1 MKALHEN
8 NYWEVNVELLIIP
21 EFDKAYHKDKSK
33 NKQDSSTILWGIYY
47 AYHPESKY
55 YNLPNKL
62 EILDKNFIKQKDFNW
77 DNYSDII
84 EIYKSMVLTDSERA
98 LVEWGE
104 IMTMRSVAMKKLYK
118 ELLDQEI
125 AEIDTKSL
133 KEVDSMLASTPKMF
147 EDYKKIR
154 KDYEEEKTSKKGKRN
169 VSLSDSGE
177 I

>member
-1 MKALHEN
+1 MKAPHEY
-8 NYWEVNVELLIIP
+8 NYWEVNSELLIIP
-21 EFDKAYHKDKSK
+21 EFDKIYHKDKSK
-33 NKQDSSTILWGIYY
+33 NKQDSSVVLWAVYY

-62 EILDKNFIKQKDFNW
+62 EILEKNFIKQKDFNW
-77 DNYSDII
+77 DNYSDLT
-84 EIYKSMVLTDSERA
+84 EVYKSMVLSDSERA

-154 KDYEEEKTSKKGKRN
+154 KDYEEEKTAKKGKRN
-169 VSLSDSGE
+169 MSLTDSGE

>member
-1 MKALHEN
+1 MKAPHEN

-33 NKQDSSTILWGIYY
+33 NKQDSSVILWGIYY

-62 EILDKNFIKQKDFNW
+62 EVLEKNFIKQKDFSW

>member
-1 MKALHEN
+1 MKAPHEY
-8 NYWEVNVELLIIP
+8 NYWEVNSELLIIP
-21 EFDKAYHKDKSK
+21 EFDKVYHKDKSK
-33 NKQDSSTILWGIYY
+33 NKQDSSVVLWAVYY

-62 EILDKNFIKQKDFNW
+62 EILEKNFIKQKDFNW
-77 DNYSDII
+77 DNYSDLT
-84 EIYKSMVLTDSERA
+84 EVYKSMVLSDSERA

-154 KDYEEEKTSKKGKRN
+154 KDYEEEKTAKKGKRN
-169 VSLSDSGE
+169 MSLTDSGE

>member
-8 NYWEVNVELLIIP
+8 NYWEANVELLIIP
-21 EFDKAYHKDKSK
+21 EFDKVYHKDKSK

-62 EILDKNFIKQKDFNW
+62 EILEKNFIKQKDFNW
-77 DNYSDII
+77 DNYSDIV

-104 IMTMRSVAMKKLYK
+104 IMTMRSIAMKKLYK